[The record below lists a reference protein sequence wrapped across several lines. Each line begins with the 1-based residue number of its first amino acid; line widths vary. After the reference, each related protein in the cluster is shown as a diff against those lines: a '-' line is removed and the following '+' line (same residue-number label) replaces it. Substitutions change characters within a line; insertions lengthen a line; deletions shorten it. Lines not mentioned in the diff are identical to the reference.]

1 MPVSPDG
8 LVSLALPLTGRK
20 HRRARPLT
28 TSAQRRRM
36 QDASTVIDGMQGH
49 GRILI
54 SGAAMAMT
62 MTIERVTA
70 FAAVRAG

>member
-1 MPVSPDG
+1 
-8 LVSLALPLTGRK
+8 
-20 HRRARPLT
+20 
-28 TSAQRRRM
+28 M